1 MSLVLV
7 HTKLLFVAFIWGLGW
22 TAGRVIATDFPPITA
37 AWLRYIVAVSLFFLW
52 LHFSKKFK
60 IPTLGEWKRLFFIG
74 FCSTFLYQL
83 FFMFG
88 MKYTAAGD
96 ASLMITFNPIL
107 TALLAIPF
115 LGEKMTKRLGIGL
128 ILSLIGVLILFIYS
142 PNVDIP
148 SSERI
153 IGNFLII
160 GAAFAWASSTILK
173 KKAMVSSTS
182 DSDTPLSPL
191 QLTVWSSVIGLFI
204 LTPWAGIELLDVGIP
219 NFTNGVIISIL
230 FLAVFSTVL
239 SYVWFAEGVKTIG
252 ANKAT
257 LYVYLI
263 PLFGILSG
271 WILIGEKLGFSL
283 VVAFVLIVGG
293 VAIAQSTHQDFK
305 SK

>member
-7 HTKLLFVAFIWGLGW
+7 HIKLLFVAFIWGLGW

-160 GAAFAWASSTILK
+160 GAALAWASSTILK

-263 PLFGILSG
+263 PIFGILSG

-293 VAIAQSTHQDFK
+293 VAIAQSTYHEVK
-305 SK
+305 AK